1 MDIMF
6 ARIEY
11 ENADKQ
17 LEPIVNKE
25 MHHKLGIKEDGYY
38 FSKAYRAGVWDG
50 IKDFYD
56 KETRT
61 FPLGLISQVEK
72 ILGELQSTY
81 RFQFEI
87 IDDRPDKFM
96 KVEDMDSSINV
107 VKDEEE
113 ITLWEHQYA
122 SVKGIIE
129 NQTGMVDASTNS
141 GKSFVAAGLIDQITP
156 YLESD
161 ETIAFFTS
169 SKEIFKQNAKA
180 IEDSLGIKVGR
191 YDSKHRDIRQVTF
204 VMIPTMSY
212 AIKKSPE
219 EGIKLTEKERRYKR
233 IAKEVAP
240 KFIKGFNQRSFL
252 MNYIKN
258 YKVKTKADQKIM
270 DELEDLIY
278 SSGTDN
284 QLKMKLK
291 NYQAE
296 YQKVIE
302 KKNGAFLKKHQDAI
316 DFLESIAVMIVD
328 EAHHTTSDTWYQVL
342 TSCKN
347 AQYRMAL
354 TGSIDTSNKLLW
366 QRMRAVF
373 GDVTT
378 EVSNEEMIEK
388 GISAKPKITIFP
400 ILSPTTIQE
409 KDYHT
414 AYDLGIVQN
423 DYRNSLIAKLIQKKA
438 GRGDGVLAIV
448 NRIDQG
454 ETISNKL
461 DELGVSNNFIHGEL
475 EDDERDEKLQAMRD
489 GTEKVLISSSILD
502 EGVDISG
509 IDTLVLGAGGKSLR
523 QTLQRVGRGLRKKK
537 TGENKV
543 DVYDFMDYTNK
554 FLKNHSD
561 ERKKIY
567 LNEGFEVKEVS
578 LPK

>member
-1 MDIMF
+1 
-6 ARIEY
+6 
-11 ENADKQ
+11 
-17 LEPIVNKE
+17 
-25 MHHKLGIKEDGYY
+25 
-38 FSKAYRAGVWDG
+38 
-50 IKDFYD
+50 
-56 KETRT
+56 
-61 FPLGLISQVEK
+61 
-72 ILGELQSTY
+72 
-81 RFQFEI
+81 
-87 IDDRPDKFM
+87 
-96 KVEDMDSSINV
+96 
-107 VKDEEE
+107 
-113 ITLWEHQYA
+113 
-122 SVKGIIE
+122 
-129 NQTGMVDASTNS
+129 
-141 GKSFVAAGLIDQITP
+141 
-156 YLESD
+156 
-161 ETIAFFTS
+161 
-169 SKEIFKQNAKA
+169 
-180 IEDSLGIKVGR
+180 
-191 YDSKHRDIRQVTF
+191 
-204 VMIPTMSY
+204 
-212 AIKKSPE
+212 
-219 EGIKLTEKERRYKR
+219 
-233 IAKEVAP
+233 
-240 KFIKGFNQRSFL
+240 
-252 MNYIKN
+252 
-258 YKVKTKADQKIM
+258 
-270 DELEDLIY
+270 
-278 SSGTDN
+278 
-284 QLKMKLK
+284 
-291 NYQAE
+291 